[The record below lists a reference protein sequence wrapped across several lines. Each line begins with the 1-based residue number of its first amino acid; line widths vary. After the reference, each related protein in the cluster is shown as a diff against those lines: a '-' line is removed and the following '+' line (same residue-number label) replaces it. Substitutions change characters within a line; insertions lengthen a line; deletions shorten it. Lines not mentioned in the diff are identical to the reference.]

1 MFGFKKELKEYNYSQ
16 EELAKF
22 NYAKITTEKGTIYI
36 KLFNQETPIA
46 VSNFATLANDGFYN
60 GLTRTKDTAWFIE
73 EATKIHG
80 DKYDYS
86 KVVFTRFHNKVEIV
100 CPTHGSFFQTAVH
113 ITAGQ
118 GCNECSVRD
127 YEGGY
132 GLKRFENHPELKD
145 LDGMMYLIE
154 CSSDTEHFFKIGI
167 TSKTVE
173 HRFNGRIP
181 YNYTVVATMIG
192 SMFEL
197 FTLEQY
203 FKKSLKAFK
212 YRPQVKFCGHTECL
226 TLDSPILEKF
236 KT

>member
-1 MFGFKKELKEYNYSQ
+1 MFGDVYGYEKAVYVNNRTS
-16 EELAKF
+16 
-22 NYAKITTEKGTIYI
+22 ITLTCSEHGDFETNPARHIYRSSGCP
-36 KLFNQETPIA
+36 KCGNKRK
-46 VSNFATLANDGFYN
+46 